1 MSSNRLTEHNL
12 FIHDQTIINHD
23 SKQTLNQTQDNT
35 QKQNQIPSWLTTLI
49 SSERMHKLNAQLA
62 LNISSS
68 NTTNPTK
75 NTDIDIDADIQHITN
90 VLSSLPPHDPL
101 FSRFKLLEDILSTQ
115 THNLQEHDDSNP
127 IPLER
132 FLTPGHSDPYY
143 IVERALEELGVPF
156 GGLEGGEIRRN
167 VGRENVDAAR
177 EAAMGMGA
185 NSVCEG
191 RVGRTI

>member
-1 MSSNRLTEHNL
+1 
-12 FIHDQTIINHD
+12 
-23 SKQTLNQTQDNT
+23 
-35 QKQNQIPSWLTTLI
+35 
-49 SSERMHKLNAQLA
+49 MHKLNAQLA
-62 LNISSS
+62 LNISNS

-75 NTDIDIDADIQHITN
+75 NTDIDIDADIQRITN
-90 VLSSLPPHDPL
+90 VLSSLPPNDPL

-115 THNLQEHDDSNP
+115 THNRQENDDSNP

-156 GGLEGGEIRRN
+156 GSLESGEVRRN
-167 VGRENVDAAR
+167 VARENVDAAR

>member
-12 FIHDQTIINHD
+12 FIHDQTVINHD
-23 SKQTLNQTQDNT
+23 SKQTLSQNQDNT

-49 SSERMHKLNAQLA
+49 FSERMHKLNSQLA
-62 LNISSS
+62 LNISSN

-115 THNLQEHDDSNP
+115 THNRQENDDSNP

-143 IVERALEELGVPF
+143 IVERALEELGIPF
-156 GGLEGGEIRRN
+156 GSVESGEVRRN
-167 VGRENVDAAR
+167 MARENVDAAR

>member
-23 SKQTLNQTQDNT
+23 SKETSNQTQDNT

-49 SSERMHKLNAQLA
+49 SSERMHKVNAQLA
-62 LNISSS
+62 LNISSN
-68 NTTNPTK
+68 NTANPTT

-90 VLSSLPPHDPL
+90 VLSSLPPHDPI

-115 THNLQEHDDSNP
+115 VHNRQENDDSNP

-143 IVERALEELGVPF
+143 IVERALEELGIPF
-156 GGLEGGEIRRN
+156 GSLESGEVRRN
-167 VGRENVDAAR
+167 VAKENVDAAR

>member
-23 SKQTLNQTQDNT
+23 SKQTQDNT

-62 LNISSS
+62 LNISS
-68 NTTNPTK
+68 NNPANPT
-75 NTDIDIDADIQHITN
+75 NDTDIDIDADIQHITN
-90 VLSSLPPHDPL
+90 VLSSLPPHDPI
-101 FSRFKLLEDILSTQ
+101 FSRFKLLEDILGTQ
-115 THNLQEHDDSNP
+115 AHNRQENDDSNP

-132 FLTPGHSDPYY
+132 FLTPGYSDPYY
-143 IVERALEELGVPF
+143 IVGRALEELGIPL
-156 GGLEGGEIRRN
+156 GSLESGEVRRN
-167 VGRENVDAAR
+167 VARENVDAAR

>member
-23 SKQTLNQTQDNT
+23 SKQALNQTQDNT

-62 LNISSS
+62 LDISSN
-68 NTTNPTK
+68 NTANPTK
-75 NTDIDIDADIQHITN
+75 DTDIDIDADIQHITN

-101 FSRFKLLEDILSTQ
+101 FSRFKLLEDIFGTQ
-115 THNLQEHDDSNP
+115 VHNHQKNDDSNP
-127 IPLER
+127 SPLER
-132 FLTPGHSDPYY
+132 FLTPGCSDPYY
-143 IVERALEELGVPF
+143 IVERALEELVIPF
-156 GGLEGGEIRRN
+156 GSLESGEVRRN
-167 VGRENVDAAR
+167 MARENVEAAR
-177 EAAMGMGA
+177 EAAMGKGA

-191 RVGRTI
+191 WAGRTI

>member
-23 SKQTLNQTQDNT
+23 SKHTLNQTQDNT

-49 SSERMHKLNAQLA
+49 SSERMHKLNIQLA
-62 LNISSS
+62 LNISSN
-68 NTTNPTK
+68 NTANSTK

-115 THNLQEHDDSNP
+115 AHNRQENDDSNP

-132 FLTPGHSDPYY
+132 FLTPGYSDPYY
-143 IVERALEELGVPF
+143 IVERALEELGIPF
-156 GGLEGGEIRRN
+156 GSLESGDVRRN
-167 VGRENVDAAR
+167 MARDNVDAAR
-177 EAAMGMGA
+177 ETAMGMGV

>member
-62 LNISSS
+62 LSISSS
-68 NTTNPTK
+68 NTANPTK
-75 NTDIDIDADIQHITN
+75 DTDIDIDADIQHITN
-90 VLSSLPPHDPL
+90 VLSSLPPHDPI

-115 THNLQEHDDSNP
+115 THNRQENDDSNP

-156 GGLEGGEIRRN
+156 GSLESGEVRRN
-167 VGRENVDAAR
+167 VARENVEAAR